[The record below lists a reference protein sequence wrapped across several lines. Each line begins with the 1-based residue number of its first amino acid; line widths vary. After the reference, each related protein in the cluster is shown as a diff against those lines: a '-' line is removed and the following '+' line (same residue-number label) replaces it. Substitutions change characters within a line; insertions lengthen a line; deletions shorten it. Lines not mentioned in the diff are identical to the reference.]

1 MRDEVNELRAEILD
15 AIETVEGFKKDWD
28 DSSPL
33 VGVVSVGLP
42 DLQKSARR
50 LVDIP
55 TSGARP
61 IE

>member
-33 VGVVSVGLP
+33 VGVVSVGPP
-42 DLQKSARR
+42 DLQKSAG
-50 LVDIP
+50 D
-55 TSGARP
+55 
-61 IE
+61 